1 MGSQAAGVALEARHI
16 SKRFGGTL
24 ALDDAGLALRR
35 GEVHALLGENG
46 SGKSTLIK
54 VLAGYHE
61 PEPGGE
67 LVLAGRVVE
76 LPLAAGEARSL
87 GLRFVHQDLGLIGS
101 LSVLENLRLEELAA
115 ARGGR
120 ISWKTERRRAR
131 ETLARFG
138 AELDPSATVDD
149 LRPAERAMLAIV
161 RAVDG
166 MPAGGVL
173 VLDEPLGLLPRTQRE
188 EISGLVRRIADSGS
202 AVLLVSHDIAE
213 VKALA
218 DRVTVLRDGRNA
230 GTARNA
236 EVDAAGLVKMVIG
249 HELPSGG
256 DGRRPRSGEPA
267 TVVLR
272 ALSGEV
278 VRHLSLELR
287 RGEVLG
293 LSGLPGSGFEEVPYL
308 LFGARACKSGWLE
321 LDERLDLTTM
331 RPDRALAA
339 GISLL
344 PADRSRNGAV
354 GSLSVASNVA
364 LPVLAHYAERLR
376 LDRRRLRRDVGVL
389 LAEHEVRPPIP
400 GLPFDAL
407 SGGNQ
412 QKALLAKWLQTKPKL
427 LLLDEP
433 TRGVDVGARERIIVA
448 IRQLAGHGMAVL
460 CASGDHEQLALLCD
474 RVLVLARGAVAA
486 ELAEADLTR
495 ETIAQRC
502 HSLSG

>member
-1 MGSQAAGVALEARHI
+1 MGPEAAELALEARHI

-24 ALDDAGLALRR
+24 ALDDAGIALAR

-61 PEPGGE
+61 AEPGGE
-67 LVLAGRVVE
+67 LLMGGRVVE

-120 ISWKTERRRAR
+120 ISWKAERRRTR

-138 AELDPSATVDD
+138 VELDPGATVDD
-149 LRPAERAMLAIV
+149 LPPAERAMLAIV

-173 VLDEPLGLLPRTQRE
+173 VLDEPLALLPRAQRE
-188 EISGLVRRIADSGS
+188 EISGLVRRIAGSGS
-202 AVLLVSHDIAE
+202 AVLLVSHDISE

-230 GTARNA
+230 GTARAA
-236 EVDAAGLVKMVIG
+236 EVDTATLVEMVIG
-249 HELPSGG
+249 HELRSGG
-256 DGRRPRSGEPA
+256 DGRRARSGEA
-267 TVVLR
+267 ASVFLR
-272 ALSGEV
+272 ALSGDT
-278 VRHLSLELR
+278 VRRLSLELR

-293 LSGLPGSGFEEVPYL
+293 LTGLPGSGFEEVPYL
-308 LFGARACKSGWLE
+308 LFGARTCKSGWLE
-321 LDERLDLTTM
+321 LDSGLDLTTM

-344 PADRSRNGAV
+344 PADRSRDGAV
-354 GSLSVASNVA
+354 GSLSVASNLA
-364 LPVLAHYAERLR
+364 LPVLAHYAEGLR
-376 LDRRRLRRDVGVL
+376 LDRRRLRRDVGAL
-389 LAEHEVRPPIP
+389 LAEHEVRPPNP
-400 GLPFDAL
+400 GLPFEAL

-412 QKALLAKWLQTKPKL
+412 QKALLAKWLQTRPKL

-433 TRGVDVGARERIIVA
+433 TRGVDVGARERIIAA

-460 CASGDHEQLALLCD
+460 CASADHEQLALLCD
-474 RVLVLARGAVAA
+474 RVLVVARGAVAA
-486 ELAEADLTR
+486 ELTGADLTS
-495 ETIAQRC
+495 ETIARRC
-502 HSLSG
+502 HWLSG